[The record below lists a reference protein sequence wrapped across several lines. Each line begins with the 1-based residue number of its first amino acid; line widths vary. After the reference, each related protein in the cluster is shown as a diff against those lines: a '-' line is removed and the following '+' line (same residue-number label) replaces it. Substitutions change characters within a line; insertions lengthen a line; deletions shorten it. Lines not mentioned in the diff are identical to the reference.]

1 MEAVAVRDYCT
12 CALIESIKQT
22 YLGWNASSSFKAKN
36 FIFDNTLDYGKD
48 VRQ

>member
-1 MEAVAVRDYCT
+1 ML
-12 CALIESIKQT
+12 LIESIKQT
-22 YLGWNASSSFKAKN
+22 YLDEMLKLIRAKN